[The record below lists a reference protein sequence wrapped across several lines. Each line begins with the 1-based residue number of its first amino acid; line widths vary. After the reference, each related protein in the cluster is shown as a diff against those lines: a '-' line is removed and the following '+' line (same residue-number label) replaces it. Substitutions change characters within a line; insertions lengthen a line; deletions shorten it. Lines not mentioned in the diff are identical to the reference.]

1 MQEAF
6 SHHFFLQEERQ
17 PLANCGAFAPKPV
30 DLWTKS
36 LSRSAADHWRIC
48 CAGKTRRRI
57 GAYPAGPSFFHTS
70 PRESLCFILLHC
82 LAKRLFRYAASNLRA
97 DVLILRSGFFVRE
110 KHCCCPGARRRQV
123 LVPSA
128 LPVQIRRAKFPP
140 YFITH
145 FSAPPYQT
153 KKALRFAE
161 PLFAFAA
168 GHRYYGCGTIGRIY
182 SRCEGVP
189 VGRPSLSTGRM

>member
-1 MQEAF
+1 MIRSNEEKAADAAIPSEILSAQSLCEVVPFFIYWQTAERRLALPCFIEKTPPAKQAGAQAHTPKFNTSCPQLLFSRCQTLSALPWPFFGSGASIQEAC

-17 PLANCGAFAPKPV
+17 SLANRGAFAPKPV

-82 LAKRLFRYAASNLRA
+82 LAKRLFRYAAPNHRA
-97 DVLILRSGFFVRE
+97 DVLIFRSGF
-110 KHCCCPGARRRQV
+110 
-123 LVPSA
+123 L
-128 LPVQIRRAKFPP
+128 
-140 YFITH
+140 
-145 FSAPPYQT
+145 
-153 KKALRFAE
+153 
-161 PLFAFAA
+161 
-168 GHRYYGCGTIGRIY
+168 
-182 SRCEGVP
+182 
-189 VGRPSLSTGRM
+189 